1 MFLKKKK
8 FDVKKKKD
16 DVLKKIKFWHFAA
29 KYVWVTSEVEQETN
43 FIFYLV
49 RLVSKMSKGL
59 DTKSN
64 NKIMSIQYRVSFVI
78 GYLFSKKM
86 LSIIIE
92 P

>member
-1 MFLKKKK
+1 MTFK
-8 FDVKKKKD
+8 
-16 DVLKKIKFWHFAA
+16 KKIKFWHFAA

-64 NKIMSIQYRVSFVI
+64 KKIMPIQYRVSFVI